1 MKNRR
6 LKTWPVI
13 ILLVCIILI
22 ICIVSIINSLK
33 SKKINKNEVI
43 DTILKYDY
51 NLQENKSNYY
61 KSLFKKLKSIL
72 SEKNINEEEYASTV
86 SQLFLTDLFSLDYAI
101 NKNDIGGT
109 EYIYEDYKDTFI
121 TKVKDTLYQNIES
134 NIYGNRNQE
143 LPIVTKVNVTN
154 IESKIYDSDVISDNK
169 SYYIDCIVEYKK
181 DLNYPK
187 EVSLILVHNKNKLEI
202 VSMK

>member
-43 DTILKYDY
+43 DTIEKYDY

-61 KSLFKKLKSIL
+61 KNLFKKLKSIL

-101 NKNDIGGT
+101 NKNDIGGID
-109 EYIYEDYKDTFI
+109 YVYEEYKDIFI
-121 TKVKDTLYQNIES
+121 TKAKDTLYQNIES

-143 LPIVTKVNVTN
+143 LPVVTKVNVTN
-154 IESKIYDSDVISDNK
+154 IESKIYDSDIISDNK
-169 SYYIDCIVEYKK
+169 AYYIDCTLEYKK
-181 DLNYPK
+181 DLNYPE
-187 EVSLILVHNKNKLEI
+187 EVSLILVHNKNKFEI